1 MFTLPDYA
9 NPIIRYA
16 AFYLGKGK
24 SLDVV
29 GQMAL
34 KRHPGISPQVIAE
47 SVANAS
53 ELLDLKQKTSLL
65 RPSDQLLKI
74 LGGLTPPGNTTY
86 INAKVPFYRLP
97 RGPEDKPSDWREV
110 QWRGSWVDPWEA
122 ILAYLQGR
130 ADQLL
135 SQMYDQFGVDYNIGE
150 LVIDSTIW
158 FQHPEQL

>member
-1 MFTLPDYA
+1 MYDLPIYA
-9 NPIIRYA
+9 NSIIKYA

-24 SLDVV
+24 SLDMV
-29 GQMAL
+29 GQMTL
-34 KRHPGISPQVIAE
+34 KRHPGVDPQVIAE
-47 SVANAS
+47 SVANAR
-53 ELLDLKQKTSLL
+53 ELLDLKQKTELL
-65 RPSDQLLKI
+65 RPADPLSKI
-74 LGGLTPPGNTTY
+74 LGGLTPPGTQTY

-97 RGPEDKPSDWREV
+97 RQPEDKASDWREV
-110 QWRGSWVDPWEA
+110 QWRGSWDDPWEA

-135 SQMYDQFGVDYNIGE
+135 SQMYVAFGVDYDIGE